1 MKGSRTRR
9 FPLTPLVGALMVGLL
24 STQAQAQ
31 SADALYYQIGGA
43 SPFSVS
49 AGRGYNPNSRGLGIS
64 WNMNA
69 SCGNFDI
76 GATVSNQLNG
86 LTNGFQNLMGTVV
99 QNAQGAVASLPAMII
114 QRANPG
120 LYDLLSNGVL
130 QGRVDFDRASMSC
143 RQMSEKMADMVSGQG
158 WQQMAAAESW
168 QSAAQSNADVVAAQ
182 EQVDQ
187 SGGNKGVT
195 WVGGQRRGG
204 SGQAP
209 IRVVE
214 DTARAGYNL
223 LHGRSDTTSTAT
235 IAGGGGGWGSVATN
249 EGTWIGGG
257 GLSGSSAGGGTGGSG
272 SSGSASGTLTGTG
285 TCLGGM
291 CTVWQS
297 PEEAAEW
304 TQTVIGEQSIRTCDG
319 CERSE
324 TQAGSGLVRELERE
338 QHEVYGNLL
347 RLIDGSDPMTLENL
361 REVSAGDG
369 LTVSRGVVE
378 SLRSDPEASLL
389 VHRLS
394 GEMALARTLTK
405 ALWAR
410 RLLLAGSSDP
420 GIADNEQGMSALDR
434 KLVALDRDIE
444 SLRSEMEIRQALGNS
459 AAGIALERAS
469 RRSQGASQG
478 ETFRPDAALDG
489 RGRPAD
495 EEGGD

>member
-1 MKGSRTRR
+1 MKGIRMRR
-9 FPLTPLVGALMVGLL
+9 FALAPLAGALVVGLL
-24 STQAQAQ
+24 STHAAQAQAQ

-49 AGRGYNPNSRGLGIS
+49 AGRGYNPNSRGIGIS

-69 SCGNFDI
+69 TCGNFDI

-86 LTNGFQNLMGTVV
+86 ITNGFQNLMGTVV
-99 QNAQGAVASLPAMII
+99 QNAQSAVASLPAMVI

-143 RQMSEKMADMVSGQG
+143 RKMSERMADMVTGQG
-158 WQQMAAAESW
+158 WQQVAMAESW

-187 SGGNKGVT
+187 SGGNQGVT

-204 SGQAP
+204 QSQAP

-223 LHGRSDTTSTAT
+223 LHGRTDTTSTAP
-235 IAGGGGGWGSVATN
+235 IPGGGGGWGSVATN
-249 EGTWIGGG
+249 EGSWIGGG
-257 GLSGSSAGGGTGGSG
+257 GLVGTSGGSGGGSGSGSGTGGS
-272 SSGSASGTLTGTG
+272 
-285 TCLGGM
+285 CLGGM

-304 TQTVIGEQSIRTCDG
+304 TQAVIGEQSIRTCDG

-324 TQAGSGLVRELERE
+324 TQAGTGLVRELERE
-338 QHEVYGNLL
+338 QQEVYGKLL
-347 RLIDGSDPMTLENL
+347 GLVDGSEPLTPENL
-361 REVSAGDG
+361 RQVSAGDG
-369 LTVSRGVVE
+369 LTVSRGVIE
-378 SLRSDPEASLL
+378 SLRTDPEASLL
-389 VHRLS
+389 IHRLS

-420 GIADNEQGMSALDR
+420 GITDNEQGMSALDR

-459 AAGIALERAS
+459 AAGIALERAT

-489 RGRPAD
+489 RGRPAG

>member
-1 MKGSRTRR
+1 MMNGSRMRR
-9 FPLTPLVGALMVGLL
+9 FTIAPLAGALLVGLV
-24 STQAQAQ
+24 STQASAQ

-49 AGRGYNPNSRGLGIS
+49 AGRGYNPNSRGIGIS

-130 QGRVDFDRASMSC
+130 QGRIDFDRASLSC
-143 RQMSEKMADMVSGQG
+143 RQMSEKMADMVTGQG
-158 WQQMAAAESW
+158 WQQMAMAESW
-168 QSAAQSNADVVAAQ
+168 RSAAQSNADVVSAQ
-182 EQVDQ
+182 AQVDQ
-187 SGGNKGVT
+187 SGGNQGVT

-223 LHGRSDTTSTAT
+223 LHGRSDTTSTAP

-257 GLSGSSAGGGTGGSG
+257 GLSGASAGGGTGGSG
-272 SSGSASGTLTGTG
+272 SGGGGGGG

-338 QHEVYGNLL
+338 QQEVYGKLL
-347 RLIDGSDPMTLENL
+347 SLVDGSEPLTPENL
-361 REVSAGDG
+361 RQVSAGDG

-378 SLRSDPEASLL
+378 SLRTDPEASLL
-389 VHRLS
+389 IHRLS

-489 RGRPAD
+489 RGRPAG
-495 EEGGD
+495 EEGSD

>member
-1 MKGSRTRR
+1 MKGTRR
-9 FPLTPLVGALMVGLL
+9 RLSTHASLAGALVVGLL

-49 AGRGYNPNSRGLGIS
+49 AGRGYNPNSRGIGIS

-86 LTNGFQNLMGTVV
+86 ITNGFQNLMGTVV

-130 QGRVDFDRASMSC
+130 QGRIDFDRASMSC
-143 RQMSEKMADMVSGQG
+143 RQMSERMAEMASGQG
-158 WQQMAAAESW
+158 WQQMAKAESW
-168 QSAAQSNADVVAAQ
+168 QSAAQSSADVVSAQ

-187 SGGNKGVT
+187 SGGNQGVT

-204 SGQAP
+204 QHQEP
-209 IRVVE
+209 IRVVQ

-223 LHGRSDTTSTAT
+223 LHGRDDTTSNAP

-249 EGTWIGGG
+249 EGIWIGGG
-257 GLSGSSAGGGTGGSG
+257 GLSGASGGGGSGTGGG
-272 SSGSASGTLTGTG
+272 AGA
-285 TCLGGM
+285 CLGGM

-338 QHEVYGNLL
+338 QQEVYGKLL
-347 RLIDGSDPMTLENL
+347 EMVDGSEPLTPENL
-361 REVSAGDG
+361 RQVSAGDG
-369 LTVSRGVVE
+369 LIVSRGVIE
-378 SLRSDPEASLL
+378 SLRTDPEASLL
-389 VHRLS
+389 IHRLS
-394 GEMALARTLTK
+394 SEMALARTLTK

-434 KLVALDRDIE
+434 KLAALDRDIE
-444 SLRSEMEIRQALGNS
+444 SLRSEMEIRKALSNS

-469 RRSQGASQG
+469 RRSQGASKD
-478 ETFRPDAALDG
+478 ETFRPAAALDA
-489 RGRPAD
+489 RGRPAG
-495 EEGGD
+495 EEGSD

>member
-9 FPLTPLVGALMVGLL
+9 FALTPLAGALVAGLL
-24 STQAQAQ
+24 STHAAQAQAQ

-49 AGRGYNPNSRGLGIS
+49 AGRGYNPNVRGIGIS

-69 SCGNFDI
+69 TCGNFDI

-86 LTNGFQNLMGTVV
+86 VTDGFQNLMGTVV
-99 QNAQGAVASLPAMII
+99 QNAQGAVASLPAMVI

-143 RQMSEKMADMVSGQG
+143 RQMSERMADMVTGQG

-187 SGGNKGVT
+187 SGGNQGVT

-204 SGQAP
+204 QDQAP
-209 IRVVE
+209 IRVVQ

-223 LHGRSDTTSTAT
+223 LHGRDDTTSTAP

-249 EGTWIGGG
+249 EGSWIGGG
-257 GLSGSSAGGGTGGSG
+257 GLAGASGGSG
-272 SSGSASGTLTGTG
+272 GGAGSGSGAGS
-285 TCLGGM
+285 CLGGM

-338 QHEVYGNLL
+338 QQEVYGLL
-347 RLIDGSDPMTLENL
+347 QGLVDGSEPLTPENL
-361 REVSAGDG
+361 RQVSAGDG
-369 LTVSRGVVE
+369 LTVSRGVIE

-389 VHRLS
+389 IHRLS

-459 AAGIALERAS
+459 AAGIALERAA

-489 RGRPAD
+489 RGRPAG

>member
-1 MKGSRTRR
+1 MKGSRMRR
-9 FPLTPLVGALMVGLL
+9 FTLRPLAGALVMGLFA
-24 STQAQAQ
+24 TQAQAQ

-49 AGRGYNPNSRGLGIS
+49 AGRGYDPNSRGLGIS

-86 LTNGFQNLMGTVV
+86 VTDGFQNLMGQVV
-99 QNAQGAVASLPAMII
+99 QNAQGAVASLPAMVI

-143 RQMSEKMADMVSGQG
+143 RQMSEQMADMVTGQG

-168 QSAAQSNADVVAAQ
+168 QSAAQSNADVVSAQ

-187 SGGNKGVT
+187 SGGNQGVT

-204 SGQAP
+204 SGQEP

-223 LHGRSDTTSTAT
+223 LHGRSDTTSTAP
-235 IAGGGGGWGSVATN
+235 IADGGGGWGSVATN

-257 GLSGSSAGGGTGGSG
+257 GLAGASGGSG
-272 SSGSASGTLTGTG
+272 SGGSGSGSGSGS
-285 TCLGGM
+285 CLGGM

-338 QHEVYGNLL
+338 QQEVYGLL
-347 RLIDGSDPMTLENL
+347 LGLVDGSEPLTPDNL
-361 REVSAGDG
+361 RQVSAGDG
-369 LTVSRGVVE
+369 LTVSRGVIE

-389 VHRLS
+389 IHRLS

-489 RGRPAD
+489 RGRPAG
-495 EEGGD
+495 EEGSD

>member
-1 MKGSRTRR
+1 MKGSRKRR
-9 FPLTPLVGALMVGLL
+9 FTLTPLAGAMVMGLL
-24 STQAQAQ
+24 ATQASAQ

-49 AGRGYNPNSRGLGIS
+49 AGRGYNPNSRGIGIS

-69 SCGNFDI
+69 TCGSFDI

-86 LTNGFQNLMGTVV
+86 VTDGFQNLMGTVV
-99 QNAQGAVASLPAMII
+99 QNAQSAVASLPAMVI

-143 RQMSEKMADMVSGQG
+143 RQMSERMADRVTGQG

-168 QSAAQSNADVVAAQ
+168 QSAAQSNADVVSAQ

-187 SGGNKGVT
+187 SGGNQGVT

-204 SGQAP
+204 QDQVP
-209 IRVVE
+209 IRVVQ

-223 LHGRSDTTSTAT
+223 LHGRNDTTSSAS

-257 GLSGSSAGGGTGGSG
+257 GLSGTAGGGGSGGSGGSGTGGGTG
-272 SSGSASGTLTGTG
+272 A
-285 TCLGGM
+285 CLGGM

-324 TQAGSGLVRELERE
+324 SQAGTGLVRELEHE
-338 QHEVYGNLL
+338 QQEVYD
-347 RLIDGSDPMTLENL
+347 RLQGLVDGSEPLTPENL
-361 REVSAGDG
+361 RQVSAGDG
-369 LTVSRGVVE
+369 LTVSRGVIE
-378 SLRSDPEASLL
+378 SLRTDPEASLL
-389 VHRLS
+389 IHRLS
-394 GEMALARTLTK
+394 SEMALARTLTK

-489 RGRPAD
+489 RGRPTG
-495 EEGGD
+495 EEGSD

>member
-1 MKGSRTRR
+1 MKGSSMRR
-9 FPLTPLVGALMVGLL
+9 VTLAPVASALVVGLL

-64 WNMNA
+64 WNMSA

-86 LTNGFQNLMGTVV
+86 ITNGFQNLMGTVV

-130 QGRVDFDRASMSC
+130 QGRIDFDRAAMSC
-143 RQMSEKMADMVSGQG
+143 RQMSEQMADMVTGQG
-158 WQQMAAAESW
+158 WQQMAMAESW

-187 SGGNKGVT
+187 SGGNQGVT

-204 SGQAP
+204 QHQAP

-223 LHGRSDTTSTAT
+223 LHGRDDTASSAP

-249 EGTWIGGG
+249 DGTWIGGG
-257 GLSGSSAGGGTGGSG
+257 GLSAPSGGDGSGTGGGTGS
-272 SSGSASGTLTGTG
+272 
-285 TCLGGM
+285 CLGGM

-304 TQTVIGEQSIRTCDG
+304 TQAVIGEQSIRTCDG

-338 QHEVYGNLL
+338 QQEVYGNLL
-347 RLIDGSDPMTLENL
+347 RLVDGSEPLTPENL
-361 REVSAGDG
+361 RQVSAGDG
-369 LTVSRGVVE
+369 LTVSRGVIE
-378 SLRSDPEASLL
+378 SLRTDPEASLL
-389 VHRLS
+389 IHRLS

-489 RGRPAD
+489 RGRPAG

>member
-9 FPLTPLVGALMVGLL
+9 FTLTPLAGALVVGLL
-24 STQAQAQ
+24 STQASAQ

-49 AGRGYNPNSRGLGIS
+49 AGRGYNPNSRGIGIS

-69 SCGNFDI
+69 TCGNFDI

-86 LTNGFQNLMGTVV
+86 VTDGFQNLMGQVV
-99 QNAQGAVASLPAMII
+99 QNAQGAVASLPAMVI

-143 RQMSEKMADMVSGQG
+143 RQMSERMADMVTGQG
-158 WQQMAAAESW
+158 WQQMAMAESW
-168 QSAAQSNADVVAAQ
+168 QSAAQTNADVVAAQ

-187 SGGNKGVT
+187 SGGNQGVT

-204 SGQAP
+204 SGQKP

-223 LHGRSDTTSTAT
+223 LHGRSDTTSTAP

-257 GLSGSSAGGGTGGSG
+257 GLAGASGGSG
-272 SSGSASGTLTGTG
+272 SGGSGSGSGSGS
-285 TCLGGM
+285 CLGGM

-338 QHEVYGNLL
+338 QQEVYGLL
-347 RLIDGSDPMTLENL
+347 LGLVDGSEPLTPENL
-361 REVSAGDG
+361 RQVSAGDG
-369 LTVSRGVVE
+369 LTVSRGVIE

-389 VHRLS
+389 IHRLS

-489 RGRPAD
+489 RGRPAG
-495 EEGGD
+495 EEGGDG

>member
-1 MKGSRTRR
+1 MKGSRMRCVILM
-9 FPLTPLVGALMVGLL
+9 PLAGALVVGLL

-31 SADALYYQIGGA
+31 SADALYYQVGGA

-49 AGRGYNPNSRGLGIS
+49 AGRGYNPNSRGIGIS

-86 LTNGFQNLMGTVV
+86 ITNGFQNLMGTVV

-130 QGRVDFDRASMSC
+130 QGRIDFDRASLSC
-143 RQMSEKMADMVSGQG
+143 RKMSEQMADMVSGQG
-158 WQQMAAAESW
+158 WQQMAMAESW
-168 QSAAQSNADVVAAQ
+168 QSAAQSNADVVSAQ

-187 SGGNKGVT
+187 SGGNQGVT
-195 WVGGQRRGG
+195 WVGGQHRGG
-204 SGQAP
+204 QGQAP

-223 LHGRSDTTSTAT
+223 LHGRTDTTSTAP

-257 GLSGSSAGGGTGGSG
+257 GLSASSGAGGSGTGGGSG
-272 SSGSASGTLTGTG
+272 S
-285 TCLGGM
+285 CLGGI

-338 QHEVYGNLL
+338 QQEVYGKLL
-347 RLIDGSDPMTLENL
+347 RLIDGSDPLTPDNL
-361 REVSAGDG
+361 RQVSAGDG
-369 LTVSRGVVE
+369 LTVSRGVIE
-378 SLRSDPEASLL
+378 SLRTDPEASLL
-389 VHRLS
+389 IHRLS

-459 AAGIALERAS
+459 AAGIALERAA

-478 ETFRPDAALDG
+478 ETFRPDASLDG
-489 RGRPAD
+489 RGRPAG
-495 EEGGD
+495 EEGSD